1 MKKTFEQALG
11 EIMKNYRLN
20 RDMSQAQAGELLGKS
35 KYVIHR
41 IENAKHR
48 ANDDVIKELC
58 KIYNYDY
65 YTTMKNVYTIME
77 IDFQCRKR
85 HDVMYELGIVTG
97 NHMKYHRCLNG
108 MSVEDVA
115 KALNVPI
122 ERIYDFENG
131 ELLTTDE
138 ECDAYLDLEKEL
150 CKLYHVLVDVFEH
163 EVHEEYSFYEV

>member
-20 RDMSQAQAGELLGKS
+20 RNMSQAQAGEMLGKS

-77 IDFQCRKR
+77 IDFKYHKR
-85 HDVMYELGIVTG
+85 YDVVHDLGIVMG

-115 KALNVPI
+115 KELNVPI
-122 ERIYDFENG
+122 ERICDFENG
-131 ELLTTDE
+131 NDYTTDE
-138 ECDAYLDLEKEL
+138 ECDAYLALEKEL
-150 CKLYHVLVDVFEH
+150 CKLYHVLVSVFEH
-163 EVHEEYSFYEV
+163 EVHEEYLFYEI